1 MTPEH
6 ENPFWSYE
14 DLALFAGG
22 LLPCVALAFAVISL
36 IHFPSR
42 GTQDVAFQFL
52 FYALAFGV
60 LYLLVARRYD
70 RPLWRSLGYTFEFRG
85 ALVYAMAGPVLAI
98 SLGMLGYVLKTPAV
112 SPIPNLITD
121 RSSLI
126 AVLIFAV
133 LVGPI
138 FEELVFRGFLFPL
151 IARSLGSGIGIV
163 LTAIPFALLHVVTYG
178 LVWQTIVVVG
188 LAGVAFGIARERAGS
203 TVASA
208 LLHIGYNGT
217 LFGVFLFQKYLSGV
231 QSQL

>member
-1 MTPEH
+1 MIPED

-22 LLPCVALAFAVISL
+22 LLPCAALAFAVISL

-52 FYALAFGV
+52 FYGLALGV
-60 LYLLVARRYD
+60 LYLLIARRYD

-85 ALVYAMAGPVLAI
+85 ALVCAVAGPALAI
-98 SLGMLGYVLKTPAV
+98 SLGMLGYVLKTPPV

-126 AVLIFAV
+126 AVLLFAV

-138 FEELVFRGFLFPL
+138 FEEMVFRGFLFPL
-151 IARSLGSGIGIV
+151 IARSLGPGMGII

-178 LVWQTIVVVG
+178 VVWQTLAIVG
-188 LAGVAFGIARERAGS
+188 LAGIAFGIARERTGS
-203 TVASA
+203 TAASA
-208 LLHIGYNGT
+208 MLHVGYNGT
-217 LFGVFLFQKYLSGV
+217 LFGVFLIQKYLGAV
-231 QSQL
+231 